1 MPGDERMQV
10 ARHSSVLSDALQD
23 TIGMKKEQD
32 KEAEDW
38 LDQLYKD
45 LATEPLYQKS
55 PEDIPDRVA
64 MEISGYAPELQEAV
78 RRVIGKWLQSPD
90 PNKVDNALDLAYRLR
105 TTEHVPVLER
115 LYDDIRSG
123 RSSLPS
129 FWHTSSREV
138 ADSVRSIIEHLLSN
152 E

>member
-1 MPGDERMQV
+1 MQV

-64 MEISGYAPELQEAV
+64 MEISGYTPELQEAV

-90 PNKVDNALDLAYRLR
+90 PNKVDNALDLAYRLK
-105 TTEHVPVLER
+105 TTEHLPMLER
-115 LYDDIRSG
+115 LYEDIRLG

-129 FWHTSSREV
+129 FWHTSSHEV
-138 ADSVRSIIEHLLSN
+138 ADSVRLIIEHLSAN